1 MSNVLERFRGLSGME
16 FYTNACNMRR
26 EIEYFLM
33 NEKNVPKRHRSNYS
47 YPIINSVNAMIDA
60 VVLANKIYPY
70 TPERVNDKKDLFQQA
85 IDYIDIIY
93 ERFQGAMQDMW
104 WQVLHTPPDQPGY
117 KRRLEIEA
125 EIEKIGAMLVVEENT
140 LKGCKEKVKLLKR

>member
-1 MSNVLERFRGLSGME
+1 ME

-26 EIEYFLM
+26 ELEYFLM
-33 NEKNVPKRHRSNYS
+33 NDKNVPKRHRSNYS
-47 YPIINSVNAMIDA
+47 YPIINKVNTMIDYI
-60 VVLANKIYPY
+60 VLANKIYPY
-70 TPERVNDKKDLFQQA
+70 TDDKVIEKKALFQQA
-85 IDYIDIIY
+85 IDCIDVIY

-104 WQVLHTPPDQPGY
+104 WQVLHTPIDQPGY

-125 EIEKIGAMLVVEENT
+125 QIEKIGNMLVEEEKT